1 MGDMRSVPEPG
12 GSVGGAGN
20 GDDPWA
26 HFAAAPPSTSSYPSS
41 GYRSIANGHGESGSL
56 DGDDRALAD
65 VARRLYDRIDAH
77 ESQLGRAVEL
87 TQWSDDRARL
97 VEVREAA
104 RRLRRDSETLLL
116 LSGADPGVRSG
127 IPDTLSV
134 VLGDAVAVVD
144 EPSLVS
150 LRSTPSATLTAGAAT
165 ELRHLVAEL
174 IDEATA
180 ASPGARIEV
189 GAGWNRDGALVIE
202 VIVAARGW
210 SDGFGGVSRNAFG
223 GGGLFRVAERLARCS
238 RVGIRLERP
247 LIDDVPGVV
256 ATVIC
261 PSAQVAAGRQAD
273 PWRVPTPARG
283 LTTPSPPSGGRAS
296 GGGTGDELFGP
307 LPASVGAIGTP
318 IFEAVASA
326 WFRDDRPPNGDD
338 WSTPGDL
345 EWRAAAARA
354 IRTDVPPPTASGLPR
369 RSPGDRLVPPPLSA
383 NRPSAA
389 PDDRV
394 PERVRDRLATYQRGL
409 RQGRHRATDEP
420 DEGEYYT
427 PETDFGRRDGW

>member
-1 MGDMRSVPEPG
+1 VG
-12 GSVGGAGN
+12 GSGI

-26 HFAAAPPSTSSYPSS
+26 QFATPSSSSSYPSS
-41 GYRSIANGHGESGSL
+41 GYSSDYPSSANGHGESGGL

-77 ESQLGRAVEL
+77 ETQLNRAADL
-87 TQWSDDRARL
+87 AQWSDDRARL
-97 VEVREAA
+97 AEVREAA

-127 IPDTLSV
+127 IPDTVSV
-134 VLGDAVAVVD
+134 VLGDAVAVVE
-144 EPSLVS
+144 EPAHVS

-189 GAGWNRDGALVIE
+189 GTRWDRDGALAIE

-238 RVGIRLERP
+238 RVGIRLDRP
-247 LIDDVPGVV
+247 LVDDVPGVV
-256 ATVIC
+256 ATVHC
-261 PSAQVAAGRQAD
+261 PAAQVTGGRQAD

-283 LTTPSPPSGGRAS
+283 TATPSSAFGGRAAS
-296 GGGTGDELFGP
+296 GGSGGDELFGP
-307 LPASVGAIGTP
+307 LPSSVAAIGTP

-326 WFRDDRPPNGDD
+326 WFRDDRPPEGDE
-338 WSTPGDL
+338 WSTPGDR

-354 IRTDVPPPTASGLPR
+354 TRTDIPPPTASGLPR
-369 RSPGDRLVPPPLSA
+369 RNPGDRLVPPPLSA
-383 NRPSAA
+383 SRPSAP
-389 PDDRV
+389 PDERV

-409 RQGRHRATDEP
+409 RQGRHRAAEDEP
-420 DEGEYYT
+420 EEREHYLPERDSWT
-427 PETDFGRRDGW
+427 PEPDSWRRDGW